1 MMGGL
6 RVKKVLLKIPYKLL
20 LMALLFVL
28 ALFCLGKAVGR
39 LESGQ
44 QGESLR
50 QLDQAIRKATL
61 TCYAT
66 EGVYP
71 PTIDYLKENYGIQ
84 IDESRYTV
92 FYEIFGDNIMPD
104 ITVMERQE

>member
-1 MMGGL
+1 M
-6 RVKKVLLKIPYKLL
+6 KKVLLKIPYKLL